1 MVHHQKRVTSE
12 LQRYWQGLTI
22 SEASG
27 RGASQALLSAPS
39 GSLGLGPHNSHLD
52 MVFPHVHVSVSK
64 VYFYKD
70 TITLS

>member
-39 GSLGLGPHNSHLD
+39 GSLGLGALT
-52 MVFPHVHVSVSK
+52 MEYLGIAVFSGG
-64 VYFYKD
+64 
-70 TITLS
+70 TA